1 MNRGPAKGP
10 FGRLSVQLVVSHVL
24 VGVVSLTTTAVLV
37 FLLAPRLFDTMGAGS
52 DEMPGRGLGHGGGV
66 VVGLGAL
73 RPEVLSALQA
83 ALLWGVVVGV
93 VTAVLLATLAA
104 GRVVKPVTA
113 VRSAAN
119 RVAAGD
125 YGTELPRPGT
135 VELSQLVD
143 DVGTMAERLADTEA
157 RRVRLLGE
165 VGHEMRTPLTV
176 IDGQVEAMIDGV
188 LPASAENLAV
198 VAAESRRLQ
207 RLAADLSALSRAEE
221 GRVNLDR
228 QPANLGELVAG
239 AVERL
244 RPQTDDAGIE
254 LRCAPAGGVRV
265 EVDSDRIAQVVTNL
279 VGNAIRATPTGGLIT
294 VTCSQEGPEAVVR
307 VCDTGEG
314 IAAPELERVFERFY
328 RVPDRRSTGRESGS
342 GIGLTIARQL
352 AEAHGGSLTAE
363 SAGKGLGATFT
374 LRLPAGPRG

>member
-1 MNRGPAKGP
+1 MNRVPVKGP

-24 VGVVSLTTTAVLV
+24 VGVASLITTTVLV
-37 FLLAPRLFDTMGAGS
+37 FLLAPRLFDTMGTGS
-52 DEMPGRGLGHGGGV
+52 GEMTGRGPGHGGGV
-66 VVGLGAL
+66 AVGLGAL
-73 RPEVLSALQA
+73 RPEVLSALQT

-93 VTAVLLATLAA
+93 MTAVLLGALAA
-104 GRVVKPVTA
+104 RRVLKPVTA
-113 VRSAAN
+113 VRTAAT

-125 YGTELPRPGT
+125 YGTELPQPGT
-135 VELSQLVD
+135 VELRELVE

-188 LPASAENLAV
+188 LPASAESLAV
-198 VAAESRRLQ
+198 VAAESRRLH

-221 GRVNLDR
+221 GRVSLDR
-228 QPANLGELVAG
+228 QPIDLGELVAG

-254 LRCAPAGGVRV
+254 LRCVVVGGVQV
-265 EVDSDRIAQVVTNL
+265 EADTDRIAQVVTNL
-279 VGNAIRATPTGGLIT
+279 VGNAIRATPAGGRIT
-294 VTCSQEGPEAVVR
+294 VTCSQEGHQGVVR
-307 VCDTGEG
+307 VSDTGEG
-314 IAAPELERVFERFY
+314 LAAPDLERVFERFY
-328 RVPDRRSTGRESGS
+328 RVPGRRSTGRESGS
-342 GIGLTIARQL
+342 GIGLTIARHL
-352 AEAHGGSLTAE
+352 VEAHGGSLVAE

-374 LRLPAGPRG
+374 MRLPA

>member
-1 MNRGPAKGP
+1 
-10 FGRLSVQLVVSHVL
+10 
-24 VGVVSLTTTAVLV
+24 
-37 FLLAPRLFDTMGAGS
+37 
-52 DEMPGRGLGHGGGV
+52 
-66 VVGLGAL
+66 
-73 RPEVLSALQA
+73 
-83 ALLWGVVVGV
+83 
-93 VTAVLLATLAA
+93 
-104 GRVVKPVTA
+104 
-113 VRSAAN
+113 
-119 RVAAGD
+119 
-125 YGTELPRPGT
+125 
-135 VELSQLVD
+135 VD

>member
-1 MNRGPAKGP
+1 MNRVPAKGP

-52 DEMPGRGLGHGGGV
+52 GEMPGRGLGPGGGV
-66 VVGLGAL
+66 AVGLGAL

-279 VGNAIRATPTGGLIT
+279 VGNAIRATPTGGRIT
-294 VTCSQEGPEAVVR
+294 VTCSQEGPEAIVR